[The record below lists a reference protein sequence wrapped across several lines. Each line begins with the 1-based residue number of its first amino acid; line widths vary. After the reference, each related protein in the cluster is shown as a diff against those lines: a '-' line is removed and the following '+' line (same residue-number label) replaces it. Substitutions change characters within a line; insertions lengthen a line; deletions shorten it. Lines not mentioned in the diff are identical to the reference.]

1 MIPRSIRRSHIE
13 AALPRIRREGAPPQR
28 RSRGYCLVEGGV
40 HFPPKVVISLA
51 HDVAEGKPL
60 ASNAFHGGA
69 QSNRFLEERGFEV
82 VACGCG
88 GASARPRE
96 GVVPPRPR
104 RRSRISPPPGR
115 SKRSLVALIGRQAP
129 RRRSDRMPHATPD
142 RLAATQRFY
151 QLLNRLAAR
160 TGGPRRLEECRGRMG
175 WPSRGAYF
183 FFEPGEERSR
193 SGAGPRVVR
202 VGTHALAART
212 RSTLWGRLRS
222 HRGTR
227 SPPGGRHRSSIFR
240 GLVGEALALRD
251 GARLPPSWRRPGTST
266 AEGKAWLRDPEVRRA
281 ERILEERVSKTIG
294 AMPFLW
300 LDVTDEPGPGSDR
313 GRIERNAIALLSGY
327 RAPAPDPPSD
337 GWLGLSSGRPRV
349 RRSGLWNQNHVGEAF
364 APGFLDAMAAMI
376 R

>member
-1 MIPRSIRRSHIE
+1 
-13 AALPRIRREGAPPQR
+13 
-28 RSRGYCLVEGGV
+28 
-40 HFPPKVVISLA
+40 
-51 HDVAEGKPL
+51 
-60 ASNAFHGGA
+60 
-69 QSNRFLEERGFEV
+69 
-82 VACGCG
+82 
-88 GASARPRE
+88 
-96 GVVPPRPR
+96 
-104 RRSRISPPPGR
+104 
-115 SKRSLVALIGRQAP
+115 
-129 RRRSDRMPHATPD
+129 
-142 RLAATQRFY
+142 
-151 QLLNRLAAR
+151 
-160 TGGPRRLEECRGRMG
+160 MG
-175 WPSRGAYF
+175 WPSRGVYF

-300 LDVTDEPGPGSDR
+300 LGVTDEPGPGSDR

-337 GWLGLSSGRPRV
+337 GWLGLSSGRPKV